1 MKQTGYV
8 SLVGAGPGD
17 PDLLTIKALK
27 RIQSADVVVYD
38 RLVSQEILDLI
49 PVGISRITVG
59 KVPGN
64 HCVPQSEINDML
76 IQLANSG
83 HNVVRLKGG
92 DPYLFGRGSEEA
104 LLLKKHHIP
113 FEIVP
118 GITAA
123 SGGSAYGGIPL
134 THRGLSRGVKFIT
147 GHFKNNEPLEIN
159 WKSAADPETTLV
171 IYMGLANIGKISR
184 QLIKHGLSAQT
195 PVAVIEQAT
204 SLKQQKLVTTL
215 SNIEQ
220 SIAQA
225 GLQAPVMIIIGKVV
239 SLHEQLDWFQT
250 QLEQTFDEKQNA
262 RA

>member
-1 MKQTGYV
+1 MKQAGYV

-17 PDLLTIKALK
+17 PDLLTVKALK

-38 RLVSQEILDLI
+38 RLVSREILDLI
-49 PVGISRITVG
+49 SVGVSRITVG

-64 HCVPQSEINDML
+64 HCVPQNEINDML
-76 IQLANSG
+76 VQLASKG
-83 HNVVRLKGG
+83 HKVVRLKGG

-159 WKSAADPETTLV
+159 WKSATDPETTLV
-171 IYMGLANIGKISR
+171 IYKDHCTTQYTKLY
-184 QLIKHGLSAQT
+184 LT
-195 PVAVIEQAT
+195 DTVIM
-204 SLKQQKLVTTL
+204 L
-215 SNIEQ
+215 
-220 SIAQA
+220 
-225 GLQAPVMIIIGKVV
+225 
-239 SLHEQLDWFQT
+239 
-250 QLEQTFDEKQNA
+250 
-262 RA
+262 